1 VKDRDHKLLEL
12 LYESIANND
21 VLLHD
26 EEQFINQLAKDIT
39 DNIYKNISPNMRFW
53 GSERLSNI
61 VHSQFLN
68 NLYYGDAFKNT
79 NNNQTRAIGFVFEK
93 AILNVMYDYLVTVEG
108 RNMKTSQPEK
118 VCFKTIEDWMNGIRD
133 KAEEIPYK
141 NKEEVFEMMKKTII
155 NSLLY
160 MYNSYSDPHGMY
172 KNEAIAQWYEWR
184 KDRLKF
190 QNLSDKLPELEGVF

>member
-39 DNIYKNISPNMRFW
+39 DNIYKNISPDMHFW

-61 VHSQFLN
+61 VYSKFLN
-68 NLYYGDAFKNT
+68 NLYYGDAFKYT
-79 NNNQTRAIGFVFEK
+79 NDEQKRAIGFVFEK
-93 AILNVMYDYLVTVEG
+93 SILNVMYDYLITVEG
-108 RNMKTSQPEK
+108 RNSKTSQPEK
-118 VCFKTIEDWMNGIRD
+118 VCFKTMEDWMDRRYD
-133 KAEEIPYK
+133 KEIEIPYK

-155 NSLLY
+155 NSLFY
-160 MYNSYSDPHGMY
+160 IYNSYSDPHGMY
-172 KNEAIAQWYEWR
+172 KNESVEQWYEWR